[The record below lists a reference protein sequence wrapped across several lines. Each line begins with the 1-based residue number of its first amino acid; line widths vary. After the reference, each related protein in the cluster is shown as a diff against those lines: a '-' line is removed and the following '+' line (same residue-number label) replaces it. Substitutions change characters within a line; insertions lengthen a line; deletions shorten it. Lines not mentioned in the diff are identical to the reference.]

1 MSIVSGY
8 YYGGIIMTGSLQ
20 IKNGYFYAVLNFKD
34 KEGKRKQKW
43 VATEL
48 QERGN
53 KRKAEQV
60 LKDLIAEY
68 EGSDY
73 IEPSKKLFCDF
84 LKEWVEMD
92 KHNVQ
97 VTTYDGY
104 VHMLNKHIYP
114 YFKEKGIMLSK
125 IKPMDIQKYYSV
137 KLDEGLSPN
146 TVIKHHGIIRTSL
159 QYAVKTNLI
168 KENIADL
175 VDKPKKERYYAS
187 HYNLDELNELF
198 AIAKGTTIEPCIV
211 IASFFGLRRSEVLG
225 VKWESIDF
233 ENKLIKICNK
243 VVRGKDKNGK
253 LTSIEL
259 DKMKSETSLR
269 TLPLCDTMLEYFR
282 KVLEQQ
288 KINAQIMGNSYIHK
302 YDNYICVNAMGDLIK
317 PDYVSDTFNALL
329 KKNGLRHIRYHDL
342 RHSCASLLVSL
353 GFNLV
358 EIQQWLGHADF
369 RITANTYS
377 HVDMKEKFRMVDC
390 LEKNLT
396 L

>member
-1 MSIVSGY
+1 
-8 YYGGIIMTGSLQ
+8 MTGSLQ

-43 VATEL
+43 ITTGFS
-48 QERGN
+48 ERGN

-68 EGSDY
+68 EDSDY

-84 LKEWVEMD
+84 LKEWVEMN

-114 YFKEKGIMLSK
+114 YFKENGIILSK

-175 VDKPKKERYYAS
+175 VDKPKRERYHAS
-187 HYNLDELNELF
+187 HYNLEELNQLF
-198 AIAKGTTIEPCIV
+198 SISKNTNIETPV
-211 IASFFGLRRSEVLG
+211 LIASYYGLRRSEVLG
-225 VKWESIDF
+225 LKWESIDF
-233 ENKLIKICNK
+233 ENKMVKICNK
-243 VVRGKDKNGK
+243 VVRAKDKNGK
-253 LTSIEL
+253 LTAISQ
-259 DKMKSETSLR
+259 DKMKSETSYR
-269 TLPLCDTMLEYFR
+269 TLPLCPTMLEYF
-282 KVLEQQ
+282 KNLLEKQHESVRT
-288 KINAQIMGNSYIHK
+288 MGNCYIHK
-302 YDNYICVNAMGDLIK
+302 YDGFVCVNPMGDLIK
-317 PDYVSDTFNALL
+317 PDYVTDTFSVLL
-329 KKNGLRHIRYHDL
+329 ERNGLRHIRFHDL

-353 GFNLV
+353 GFNIV
-358 EIQQWLGHADF
+358 EVQQWLGHADF

-377 HVDMKEKFRMVDC
+377 HVDMKEKVKMADTMDI
-390 LEKNLT
+390 NLIH
-396 L
+396 